1 HVGRTGGE
9 GHGDVARVADAA
21 VGPHVLAVPARL
33 GGALQHG
40 GELRPADAGH
50 HAGGAHGAGAD
61 TDLDDVRARLDQV
74 AHTGR
79 GDDVA
84 RGDRHLRVE
93 VAHQLQRVDHRLL
106 VAVRGVDDEGV
117 HARVQQLLGL
127 PGDVAVD
134 ADGGGDPQPPPGVG
148 GRRVQRGAQGA
159 LAGQDACQAAAGV
172 DGRGVAPVGAVEGV
186 EGLTRVH
193 GGVDEQQVPG
203 HDLGE
208 LGEAVHAGQVV
219 VGDHADRPPVV
230 VDHDARVV
238 RPL

>member
-1 HVGRTGGE
+1 GGHAEGLLVGASVRVVLEVAGGLVGPGEPGAHHHVGRAGGE

-117 HARVQQLLGL
+117 HARVQQL
-127 PGDVAVD
+127 
-134 ADGGGDPQPPPGVG
+134 
-148 GRRVQRGAQGA
+148 
-159 LAGQDACQAAAGV
+159 
-172 DGRGVAPVGAVEGV
+172 
-186 EGLTRVH
+186 
-193 GGVDEQQVPG
+193 
-203 HDLGE
+203 
-208 LGEAVHAGQVV
+208 
-219 VGDHADRPPVV
+219 
-230 VDHDARVV
+230 
-238 RPL
+238 